1 MPTVQDIIK
10 SHFVFWQQYVSTP
23 QGQSFVNFYR
33 VETKPVVMIL
43 DAETKT
49 KLKEWTGFIEPD
61 LLLDH
66 VTAFVGTA
74 AASSCQACEPA
85 TFSVWQ
91 PLLTWCA
98 VMSAEE
104 LETAT
109 KQKKQRIEAQMAM
122 RGSHGTAPIVSAAGG
137 AAAPSTAPA
146 VEASAGMAA
155 ERPAAT
161 GRALTEDEELAAA
174 IAASLEGA
182 DTQGSS
188 SAEQQSGQPSRIDS
202 PVVAAV
208 ELQPEPAEGSAN
220 VSAMAFRLPSGERVQ
235 RRFAG
240 ERSLQD
246 AFDYLQIEHGLQ
258 PGTYS
263 MVRATSILLIC
274 NGTIRP
280 CLRSHLQRK

>member
-1 MPTVQDIIK
+1 
-10 SHFVFWQQYVSTP
+10 
-23 QGQSFVNFYR
+23 
-33 VETKPVVMIL
+33 MIL

-74 AASSCQACEPA
+74 PASSWHAREQATCPI
-85 TFSVWQ
+85 WQ
-91 PLLTWCA
+91 SLLTWRA
-98 VMSAEE
+98 AMSAEE

-122 RGSHGTAPIVSAAGG
+122 RGSHGTAPLVSTAGG
-137 AAAPSTAPA
+137 AAAPSTAPD

-161 GRALTEDEELAAA
+161 GRALTEEEELAAA

-182 DTQGSS
+182 ETHGSS
-188 SAEQQSGQPSRIDS
+188 PAEPHSGQPARIDS
-202 PVVAAV
+202 PAVAAV
-208 ELQPEPAEGSAN
+208 ELQPEPAEGTAN
-220 VSAMAFRLPSGERVQ
+220 VSAMAFRLPNGERVQ

-263 MVRATSILLIC
+263 MVRPTSMSLIG
-274 NGTIRP
+274 NMARYSRAFAHIPR
-280 CLRSHLQRK
+280 RNEVNIASVR

>member
-1 MPTVQDIIK
+1 
-10 SHFVFWQQYVSTP
+10 
-23 QGQSFVNFYR
+23 
-33 VETKPVVMIL
+33 
-43 DAETKT
+43 
-49 KLKEWTGFIEPD
+49 
-61 LLLDH
+61 
-66 VTAFVGTA
+66 
-74 AASSCQACEPA
+74 
-85 TFSVWQ
+85 
-91 PLLTWCA
+91 
-98 VMSAEE
+98 MSAEE

-188 SAEQQSGQPSRIDS
+188 SAEQQSGEPSRIDS

-263 MVRATSILLIC
+263 MVRPTSMSLIC
-274 NGTIRP
+274 NMARYARVFAHISRENEVN
-280 CLRSHLQRK
+280 LASVR